1 MSAGNKAVFWWIS
14 AVAAV
19 VTIVTGS
26 LATAQD
32 QPQYDVL
39 AIHQFFLEAE
49 RPFEKGMTLDERKA
63 IQKKKADVLG
73 LQREVDKLLRGSS
86 ELSLNDDAAKVK
98 IDGWYGQYYF
108 ARLTHTEYLSEW
120 PDERQKFLKSLE
132 STNIP
137 DDVHDHVVTYVR
149 DMMLVIAKGN
159 YHPVARYN
167 AMLLIGMLNKT
178 EADLIREK
186 RQPVP
191 STQCLGKMVEEFADA
206 NQIDAVR
213 VAVLVG
219 MLRHAKIDRD
229 LPDNRRLASGPGP
242 TRIVDLMLGLA
253 NTKDAPQGRSQ
264 AGHDWMR
271 RRAIE
276 ILGTL
281 GNVGENNKVASAL
294 AAIVDDD
301 HASVSLRCSVVEA
314 LGQLNYPGN
323 ATVAVADI
331 AKKMGAVAAH
341 ACYEEIQRV
350 EDQQKRE
357 QEERDASGGAV
368 GIATPSS
375 EPTGPFGAARLDSE
389 DRPNPLAYRI
399 NLTRRRIK
407 YQTSLVKRGL
417 VGEDKEAPP
426 KKPPTAKAEP
436 GAEEEIPAKVEK
448 SGILALAKA
457 EDQEYVEKVANH
469 VGAIMLQADDAS
481 FNDLTSLVTE
491 IRRKVKELEQNCGI
505 VISVDEMEIEAEAA
519 EGLLEDP
526 LGNLGKGL
534 GGIPSAKPP
543 SEPPVAP
550 TAKTPVAPATKTP
563 AVPPA
568 VKPAPPAVKGPVAP
582 PKKTAPAPKP

>member
-1 MSAGNKAVFWWIS
+1 MSVGNKAVFWWVS
-14 AVAAV
+14 AVAAA
-19 VTIVTGS
+19 VTTGTSS

-32 QPQYDVL
+32 QPQYEVL
-39 AIHQFFLEAE
+39 PIYQVFLDAE
-49 RPFEKGMTLDERKA
+49 RPFEKGMTLEQRKA
-63 IQKKKADVLG
+63 IQDVRMKVQG
-73 LQREVDKLLRGSS
+73 LQMEVDKLLRGSS
-86 ELSLNDDAAKVK
+86 ELSIDDDATKTK
-98 IDGWYGQYYF
+98 IDYWYGQYYF
-108 ARLTHTEYLSEW
+108 ARLTHTEHLSEW
-120 PDERQKFLKSLE
+120 PDKRQRFLKSLE

-137 DDVHDHVVTYVR
+137 ESVHDYVVDFAR
-149 DMMLVIAKGN
+149 RMMLAISQGN

-186 RQPVP
+186 RLPVP
-191 STQCLGKMVEEFADA
+191 SIQCMGTMLNEFADA
-206 NQIDAVR
+206 KQIDAVR

-219 MLRHAKIDRD
+219 ILRHAETDRK
-229 LPDNRRLASGPGP
+229 LPAVDRRLVGGPGP
-242 TRIVDLMLGLA
+242 TRIVDLMVGLA

-276 ILGTL
+276 ILGAL

-301 HASVSLRCSVVEA
+301 QTPVSLRCSAAEA

-323 ATVAVADI
+323 ATVNVADI

-341 ACYEEIQRV
+341 ACLEEIKRV

-357 QEERDASGGAV
+357 QEERDASGGTV
-368 GIATPSS
+368 GVAMPSGES
-375 EPTGPFGAARLDSE
+375 TGPFGASSLDSE
-389 DRPNPLAYRI
+389 NRPNPLAYRI
-399 NLTRRRIK
+399 SLTRRRIK

-417 VGEDKEAPP
+417 VGEDKKASP

-436 GAEEEIPAKVEK
+436 GAEEEIPAKEEK

-457 EDQEYVEKVANH
+457 EDQEYVEKVASH
-469 VGAIMLQADDAS
+469 VDAIMRKVDDTS
-481 FNDLTSLVTE
+481 FKDLTSLITE
-491 IRRKVKELEQNCGI
+491 IGTLVDELEKKCDI
-505 VISVDEMEIEAEAA
+505 VVNVDEMEIEA

-534 GGIPSAKPP
+534 GGIPSAEPP
-543 SEPPVAP
+543 AKPPVAP
-550 TAKTPVAPATKTP
+550 TAKTPAAPATKTPSKTP

-568 VKPAPPAVKGPVAP
+568 
-582 PKKTAPAPKP
+582 KKTA